1 VGEDGTSSGW
11 MSSDGSTLGPCVGKY
26 AADWRTVD
34 YRAGDVVALSID
46 LFHMSA
52 ANCTDCI
59 RVSCD
64 TRWQPVRRPAYSL
77 AAATSRFS
85 NLDVVD
91 ENERGTLV
99 D

>member
-1 VGEDGTSSGW
+1 MVGKDGTSSGW
-11 MSSDGSTLGPCVGKY
+11 MSSDGSTLGACVGKY

-46 LFHMSA
+46 VFHMSA

-64 TRWQPVRRPAYSL
+64 TRWQPVRRPACL
-77 AAATSRFS
+77 FS
-85 NLDVVD
+85 CGRHLPKRLRLCLDAN
-91 ENERGTLV
+91 ENA
-99 D
+99 